1 MDGKGTKRRGEVGV
15 TASNFPGSR
24 ILPKNRKA
32 TSPISGR
39 RLILASLGVPLAF
52 STELEAGESGD
63 GPAPSC
69 AVCRAVLCAGLAQE
83 SCLPLPVLGLCV
95 LETTSILLALGKEC
109 S

>member
-1 MDGKGTKRRGEVGV
+1 MGV

-69 AVCRAVLCAGLAQE
+69 ALRCGAVRSCAGLAQE